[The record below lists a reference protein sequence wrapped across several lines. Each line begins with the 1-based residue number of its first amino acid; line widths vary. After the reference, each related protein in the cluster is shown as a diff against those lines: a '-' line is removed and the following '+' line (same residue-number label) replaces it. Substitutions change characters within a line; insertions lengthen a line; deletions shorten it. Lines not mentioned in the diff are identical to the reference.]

1 MMDMAGNYQEF
12 QTKMDKTLKV
22 LKEELAGIRA
32 GRANPRV
39 LDKITVD
46 YYGTP
51 TPINQLANI
60 AVPEARQITIQPWD
74 AKTLND
80 IVKAI
85 QMSDLGLNPN
95 NDGKM
100 IRLVFPPLTE
110 ERRHD
115 LTKEVRKLGERDKVA
130 IRQIRRDAIETYKK
144 KEKAKEI
151 TEDDLKDS
159 EKDIQKLTDEYI
171 DKVDKIVEE
180 KVAEIM
186 EI

>member
-1 MMDMAGNYQEF
+1 MSARYQEF
-12 QTKMDKTLKV
+12 KTKMEKTLNV
-22 LKEELAGIRA
+22 LKDELAAIRA
-32 GRANPRV
+32 GRANPHL
-39 LDKITVD
+39 LDRLTVD

-60 AVPEARQITIQPWD
+60 AVPEARQIVIQPWD
-74 AKTLND
+74 AKVLND

-85 QMSDLGLNPN
+85 QTSDLGLNPN
-95 NDGKM
+95 NDGKT

-130 IRQIRRDAIETYKK
+130 VRQIRRDAIEHFKK
-144 KEKAKEI
+144 MEKAKEM
-151 TEDDLKDS
+151 TEDDLKDA
-159 EKDIQKLTDEYI
+159 EKDIQKMTDEFI
-171 DKVDKIVEE
+171 EKVDKTVDA

-186 EI
+186 EV

>member
-1 MMDMAGNYQEF
+1 MTNNNYHDFED
-12 QTKMDKTLKV
+12 KMEKTVHV

-32 GRANPRV
+32 GRANPHL
-39 LDKITVD
+39 LDRLTVD

-51 TPINQLANI
+51 TLISQLANI

-80 IVKAI
+80 IIKAI
-85 QMSDLGLNPN
+85 QTSDLGLNPN
-95 NDGKM
+95 NDGKT
-100 IRLVFPPLTE
+100 IRLIFPPLTE

-130 IRQIRRDAIETYKK
+130 IRQIRRDAIEHFKK
-144 KEKAKEI
+144 MEKTKEM
-151 TEDDLKDS
+151 TEDDLKDA
-159 EKDIQKLTDEYI
+159 EKDIQKLTDDFI
-171 DKVDKIVEE
+171 VKVDKVVEG
-180 KVAEIM
+180 KIAEIM